1 MLSYVARRLLLA
13 LPLLVGV
20 LTLVFLLLAAAPG
33 EPFQFEPAAGASRE
47 AAARL
52 REIYGA
58 GRPLAQRYFEWL
70 AAYLSFD
77 LGRSLSYREPV
88 AVLLRGA
95 LRNTLVLAGSAL
107 ALEFVLGTA
116 AGVAAA
122 WRRGPLDRIITGAS
136 TVLYSVPS
144 FWLALA
150 LVSAFSV
157 RLGWLPAS
165 QMRSLDAGDLGRGA
179 RLLDGLRHLL
189 LPCLALGLPS
199 AAGVALYVR
208 QEMKEVLARPFVR
221 IAVARGARPGE
232 IILRHALKNAL
243 LPVVNLL
250 GVALP
255 GLAGGSLVIEVLFA
269 WPGMGRL
276 AYQAV
281 LARDTPLILG
291 CAWGASLAVILGS
304 LAADLLSAWLDPRVR
319 EAAP

>member
-1 MLSYVARRLLLA
+1 MLSYVARRLLLV
-13 LPLLVGV
+13 LPLLV
-20 LTLVFLLLAAAPG
+20 AAAPG
-33 EPFQFEPAAGASRE
+33 EPFQLEPAAGASRE

-77 LGRSLSYREPV
+77 LGRSISYREPV
-88 AVLLRGA
+88 ALLLRGA
-95 LRNTLVLAGSAL
+95 LRNTLVLAGPAL

-122 WRRGPLDRIITGAS
+122 WRRGPLDRIITGIS

-144 FWLALA
+144 FWLALV

-165 QMRSLDAGDLGRGA
+165 QMRSLDAGDLGSGP
-179 RLLDGLRHLL
+179 RLLDALRHLF

-221 IAVARGARPGE
+221 IALARGARPGE

-276 AYQAV
+276 AYQAL

-291 CAWGASLAVILGS
+291 CAWAASLAVVLGS
-304 LAADLLSAWLDPRVR
+304 LLADLLSAWLDPRVR
-319 EAAP
+319 ETAP

>member
-1 MLSYVARRLLLA
+1 MLSYAARRLLLV

-20 LTLVFLLLAAAPG
+20 LTLVFLLVAAAPG
-33 EPFQFEPAAGASRE
+33 EPFQFEPAAGASHE
-47 AAARL
+47 AVARL
-52 REIYGA
+52 REIYGT
-58 GRPLAQRYFEWL
+58 GRPLAH
-70 AAYLSFD
+70 LSFD
-77 LGRSLSYREPV
+77 LGRSLCYREPV

-116 AGVAAA
+116 AGIAAA

-144 FWLALA
+144 FWLALV
-150 LVSAFSV
+150 LVSALSV

-165 QMRSLDAGDLGRGA
+165 QMRSLDAADLAPGA
-179 RLLDGLRHLL
+179 RLLDALRHLL

-221 IAVARGARPGE
+221 IAVARGAGPAE
-232 IILRHALKNAL
+232 IVLRHALKNAL

-255 GLAGGSLVIEVLFA
+255 ALAGGSLVIEVLFA

-276 AYQAV
+276 AYQAL

-291 CAWGASLAVILGS
+291 CAWAASVAVILGS
-304 LAADLLSAWLDPRVR
+304 LVADLLSAWLDPRVR